1 MIGLLTNKYAIGAII
16 FAGLGLA
23 LFVQTTRLNSA
34 EKQLD
39 AAELNAAQ
47 WKRHADNMEAVAAE
61 NARTAD
67 KLRAENERIAK
78 IVADNTAKYNR
89 LGKAYEQIRKQ
100 TTDASPV
107 TDDWCAILDS
117 LRSIQ
122 GGTGPACSR

>member
-1 MIGLLTNKYAIGAII
+1 MISLFTNRYTILAIIGLGM
-16 FAGLGLA
+16 GLA
-23 LFVQTTRLNSA
+23 LFIQTTRLNST

-89 LGKAYEQIRKQ
+89 LGKAYEQLKGKSY
-100 TTDASPV
+100 ANKNALC
-107 TDDWCAILDS
+107 DDWGDFFSS
-117 LRSIQ
+117 LQSIDK
-122 GGTGPACSR
+122 AARDNN